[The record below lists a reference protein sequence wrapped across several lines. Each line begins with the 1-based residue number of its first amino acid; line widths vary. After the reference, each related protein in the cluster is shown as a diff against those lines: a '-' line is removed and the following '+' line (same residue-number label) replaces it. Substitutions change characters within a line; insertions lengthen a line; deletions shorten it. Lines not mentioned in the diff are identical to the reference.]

1 MPAAIGPPANRQQTS
16 ASPPAN
22 TISRRSDTTPDPKAQ
37 AAHTISI
44 LSSRL
49 WRNGFRTMANLK
61 CNVAQRV

>member
-1 MPAAIGPPANRQQTS
+1 MPES
-16 ASPPAN
+16 
-22 TISRRSDTTPDPKAQ
+22 KVQ

-61 CNVAQRV
+61 CNVAQRI